1 MRRLDFSALV
11 EVIDDLG
18 GLDIPLSY
26 AEIEHMNNY
35 CVETSKLTGKDYTP
49 LEKPEP
55 KPEDQEAIV
64 GTYHLTAYRRHPIAV
79 SVILQVLIWDVQSVR
94 DEYLECS
101 LIRRR

>member
-1 MRRLDFSALV
+1 MRRLIFSALV

-55 KPEDQEAIV
+55 KPDNNQNQNGSANHNQTNQ
-64 GTYHLTAYRRHPIAV
+64 GNTA
-79 SVILQVLIWDVQSVR
+79 SVKKQ
-94 DEYLECS
+94 
-101 LIRRR
+101 